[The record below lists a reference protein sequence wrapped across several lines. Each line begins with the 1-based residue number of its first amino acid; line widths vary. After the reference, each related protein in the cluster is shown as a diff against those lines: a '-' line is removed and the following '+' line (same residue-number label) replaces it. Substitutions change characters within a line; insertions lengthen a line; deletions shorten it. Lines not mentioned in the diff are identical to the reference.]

1 MDLIDALNLKI
12 SSLFLAESGMKG
24 EKPPLLGHYW
34 PTHAENE
41 TKTLSGAVVYR
52 SLAKACPKQ
61 LAAACGG
68 QQQPR
73 RRLQQGGGAGM
84 TRNRDQQVHASDH
97 KPEPSSPYLSSG
109 SATGCWSL
117 SFPFNRRLRMSAE
130 SSPSSAATSTLSPEN
145 FSVIFVGI
153 VVLILVFVGTTSGR
167 DSQRYVC

>member
-1 MDLIDALNLKI
+1 
-12 SSLFLAESGMKG
+12 
-24 EKPPLLGHYW
+24 
-34 PTHAENE
+34 
-41 TKTLSGAVVYR
+41 
-52 SLAKACPKQ
+52 
-61 LAAACGG
+61 
-68 QQQPR
+68 
-73 RRLQQGGGAGM
+73 M

-109 SATGCWSL
+109 SATGCWSR